1 MPVTRTCTFC
11 GNDIE
16 PGTGKMY
23 VRKDGTIH
31 FFCSHK
37 CQTNQLDLGR
47 IGRRVRWTRRYVKAV
62 EVTPRRPSAA
72 PAPEAVVAE
81 VAEPAEEPEETLLEG
96 ATAMAEAI
104 SSEEPTPEAA
114 AVVEKPPE
122 EAPAEATEGDRDV
135 VLETLGQLP
144 GVGPATAEA
153 LWEAGYTSLE
163 ALRGAKE
170 EDLTGVKGIGPAT
183 ARKLLTHVKGG
194 A

>member
-62 EVTPRRPSAA
+62 EVTPRRPS
-72 PAPEAVVAE
+72 PAPEAVAEEEAAPEERVEEVVAE
-81 VAEPAEEPEETLLEG
+81 DR
-96 ATAMAEAI
+96 EA
-104 SSEEPTPEAA
+104 
-114 AVVEKPPE
+114 
-122 EAPAEATEGDRDV
+122 
-135 VLETLGQLP
+135 VLEAFSALP
-144 GVGPATAEA
+144 GVGPATAEV
-153 LWEAGYTSLE
+153 LWEAGFTSLD
-163 ALRGAKE
+163 ALRQAE
-170 EDLTGVKGIGPAT
+170 EADLTDVKGVGPAT
-183 ARKLLTHVKGG
+183 ARKLLDHLRE
-194 A
+194 APP